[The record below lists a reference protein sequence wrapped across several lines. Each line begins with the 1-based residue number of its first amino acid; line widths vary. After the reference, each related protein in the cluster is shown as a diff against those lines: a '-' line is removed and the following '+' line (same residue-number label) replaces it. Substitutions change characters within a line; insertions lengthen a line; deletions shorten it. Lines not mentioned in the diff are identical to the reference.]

1 MITLLDNVTLEQ
13 SNIFFVTL
21 RHTKKLKMKIEE
33 AINQKNF
40 RNEWQRATI
49 NLLYTHN
56 WVEHQV
62 KRILK
67 PYGVTG
73 QQFNVLRILRGQF
86 PEPITTSVIRERMLD
101 TMSDVSRIVDRLCKK
116 GLVERK
122 VCPMDKRL
130 VDVRITEKG
139 LELLLH
145 IDSKSEK
152 LDIANNNLTKDEA
165 ILLSNLLDKMR
176 GDE

>member
-1 MITLLDNVTLEQ
+1 
-13 SNIFFVTL
+13 
-21 RHTKKLKMKIEE
+21 MKIEE

-62 KRILK
+62 KGILK
-67 PYGVTG
+67 PYGITG

-86 PEPITTSVIRERMLD
+86 PEPITTSVIRARMLD
-101 TMSDVSRIVDRLCKK
+101 KMSDVSRIVDRLRKK
-116 GLVERK
+116 GLADRK

-130 VDVRITEKG
+130 VDVLITEKG
-139 LELLLH
+139 LDLLHH
-145 IDSKSEK
+145 IDSQKDK
-152 LDIANNNLTKDEA
+152 FDIGQASLTEAEA

-176 GDE
+176 GNE